1 MDKAVHELDTSGLSC
16 PLPVLKLKQ
25 SLRHLAGGEVLHV
38 IATDKGT
45 VHDFAAFSRQTGHE
59 LIESRESEGKF
70 HYWFRK
76 RSE

>member
-1 MDKAVHELDTSGLSC
+1 MDKADHELDTSGLSC

-25 SLRHLAGGEVLHV
+25 SLRHMAAGEVLHV
-38 IATDKGT
+38 IATDRGT
-45 VHDFAAFSRQTGHE
+45 VHDFAAFSKQTGHE
-59 LIESRESEGKF
+59 LIESREREEKF